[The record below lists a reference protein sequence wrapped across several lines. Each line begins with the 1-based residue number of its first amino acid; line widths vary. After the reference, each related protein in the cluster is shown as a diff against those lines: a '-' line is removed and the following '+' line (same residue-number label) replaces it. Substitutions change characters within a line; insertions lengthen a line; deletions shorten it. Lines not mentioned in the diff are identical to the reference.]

1 MNGSCVGIHER
12 RLYSAATSS
21 AVLPP
26 RLSRLV
32 PSAPATARWSPPLGA
47 RQTLFLCA
55 AAFCLTPWASPPIA
69 LTLGAILALTH
80 ENPFAHLGKALS
92 GHLLQVCVV
101 LLGFGMDLPVV
112 LRAGANGAGF
122 AALTIAATLGL
133 GWWLGK
139 LLGILPK
146 TSALISAGTAICG
159 GSAIAAVG
167 SVIGVAEGE
176 ITVAMGTVFILN
188 AVALYLFPVLG
199 HAMGM
204 SQAQFGTWA
213 GVAIH
218 DISSVVGAAS
228 HYGLSALQTATA
240 VKLSRALWIIP
251 VAFGA
256 AYAFRPARTARR
268 DAGGPG
274 REAQGQVPWFVGFF
288 LLASVLRS
296 YVPGVAHAAPALSHT
311 ATTGLTLTLF
321 LIGAGLSATRC
332 AASVGVRCS
341 RACCSGCSS
350 AWLRWVS
357 SCVSFN
363 SRHNGYSTNTIFPA
377 MPTAFCPSVAW
388 QIWTRCQ
395 PSSLKPPT
403 HLLTITS
410 MPLVEPDDYFIRE
423 A

>member
-1 MNGSCVGIHER
+1 MAGK
-12 RLYSAATSS
+12 LPAAMD
-21 AVLPP
+21 ALFAKMPVVNPVLG
-26 RLSRLV
+26 
-32 PSAPATARWSPPLGA
+32 PATRPAWSTGA
-47 RQTLFLCA
+47 RQVIFGAA

-69 LTLGAILALTH
+69 LTLGGIFALTH
-80 ENPFAHLGKALS
+80 ENPFAGLGKKVSAT
-92 GHLLQVCVV
+92 LLQVCVV

-112 LRAGANGAGF
+112 LKAGVGGAGF
-122 AALTIAATLGL
+122 AAVTIAATLGL
-133 GWWLGK
+133 GWWLGRV
-139 LLGILPK
+139 LGILPK

-199 HAMGM
+199 HALHL

-256 AYAFRPARTARR
+256 ACVFRPHGAAAR
-268 DAGGPG
+268 DADGSPAA
-274 REAQGQVPWFVGFF
+274 EKPSVKVPWFVGFF

-296 YVPGVAHAAPALSHT
+296 YVPGVAAAAPALSHT
-311 ATTGLTLTLF
+311 ATVGLTLTLF
-321 LIGAGLSATRC
+321 LIGAGLSAKTLR
-332 AASVGVRCS
+332 AVGWRPLLQGVLLWVFISV
-341 RACCSGCSS
+341 
-350 AWLRWVS
+350 VS
-357 SCVSFN
+357 LGIIMRF
-363 SRHNGYSTNTIFPA
+363 A
-377 MPTAFCPSVAW
+377 
-388 QIWTRCQ
+388 
-395 PSSLKPPT
+395 
-403 HLLTITS
+403 
-410 MPLVEPDDYFIRE
+410 
-423 A
+423 

>member
-1 MNGSCVGIHER
+1 MQKMYFSNLHANGKVRSFM
-12 RLYSAATSS
+12 S
-21 AVLPP
+21 AVLDSTLTVSARQQPLLTPTRPLPP
-26 RLSRLV
+26 
-32 PSAPATARWSPPLGA
+32 PARSPLRWTPPLGA
-47 RQTLFLCA
+47 RQTLFLCT

-69 LTLGAILALTH
+69 LTLGAFLALTH

-92 GHLLQVCVV
+92 GRLLQVCVV

-112 LRAGANGAGF
+112 LKAGANGAGF
-122 AALTIAATLGL
+122 AALTIAATLAL

-139 LLGILPK
+139 LLGIRPK

-199 HAMGM
+199 HALHL

-256 AYAFRPARTARR
+256 AYVFRPRL
-268 DAGGPG
+268 DAAAGNDGAAP
-274 REAQGQVPWFVGFF
+274 ADQPKVKVPWFVGFF

-296 YVPGVAHAAPALSHT
+296 SVPGVAAAAPVLSHA

-321 LIGAGLSATRC
+321 LIGAGLSARTLRC
-332 AASVGVRCS
+332 VGWRPLLQGV
-341 RACCSGCSS
+341 
-350 AWLRWVS
+350 LLWV
-357 SCVSFN
+357 F
-363 SRHNGYSTNTIFPA
+363 I
-377 MPTAFCPSVAW
+377 SVA
-388 QIWTRCQ
+388 
-395 PSSLKPPT
+395 SLG
-403 HLLTITS
+403 II
-410 MPLVEPDDYFIRE
+410 MRFV
-423 A
+423 

>member
-1 MNGSCVGIHER
+1 MSTVLDQPACHSIICPSGPTDFGTVPEEAS
-12 RLYSAATSS
+12 ATS
-21 AVLPP
+21 
-26 RLSRLV
+26 
-32 PSAPATARWSPPLGA
+32 RWMLPLGG
-47 RQTLFLCA
+47 RQVLFAVA

-80 ENPFAHLGKALS
+80 ENPFAHLGKQVS
-92 GHLLQVCVV
+92 GTLLQVCVV

-112 LRAGANGAGF
+112 LKAGANGAGF
-122 AALTIAATLGL
+122 AALTIAATLAL

-139 LLGILPK
+139 MLGILPK

-199 HAMGM
+199 HAMHM
-204 SQAQFGTWA
+204 SQTQFGTWA

-256 AYAFRPARTARR
+256 AYAFRPAKAAVAASA
-268 DAGGPG
+268 DDLVPS
-274 REAQGQVPWFVGFF
+274 EKPKVKIPWFVGFF

-296 YVPGVAHAAPALSHT
+296 YVPGVATAAPALSHT
-311 ATTGLTLTLF
+311 ATVGLTLTLF
-321 LIGAGLSATRC
+321 LIGAGLSARTLRT
-332 AASVGVRCS
+332 VGWRPLLQGV
-341 RACCSGCSS
+341 
-350 AWLRWVS
+350 LLWV
-357 SCVSFN
+357 F
-363 SRHNGYSTNTIFPA
+363 I
-377 MPTAFCPSVAW
+377 SVA
-388 QIWTRCQ
+388 
-395 PSSLKPPT
+395 SLGII
-403 HLLTITS
+403 LRF
-410 MPLVEPDDYFIRE
+410 V
-423 A
+423 